1 MRLTFSTDHYQNTS
15 TADEYGRTLYIVS
28 TCGFLNRKT
37 TVHKV
42 NSTPGSSNY
51 LMKLAAIKCGLF
63 GSDKIWF
70 RGRRIQADR
79 LMAMR
84 GVLSSCVV
92 LIAGNVNGSDQ
103 RAEVDVL
110 WVPTIERT
118 SGKYTV
124 QTAGR
129 VTNHDQL
136 AKYHQR
142 NLGIR
147 KPSHPPYL
155 EISESLRHMLDHV
168 VMTFIY
174 AEMLSKSE

>member
-1 MRLTFSTDHYQNTS
+1 MTRTNEFMPRCPSPDGRCPTPALTRFEALSLLVHSISPRKVGFFPKKISMYIGFSTDHYQNTS

-92 LIAGNVNGSDQ
+92 LIAGNVNGSFKLLG
-103 RAEVDVL
+103 ASEFVCGIGVK
-110 WVPTIERT
+110 
-118 SGKYTV
+118 S
-124 QTAGR
+124 R
-129 VTNHDQL
+129 VTNV
-136 AKYHQR
+136 
-142 NLGIR
+142 
-147 KPSHPPYL
+147 S
-155 EISESLRHMLDHV
+155 
-168 VMTFIY
+168 
-174 AEMLSKSE
+174 